1 MSEATIRTV
10 MEQAGYRRQR
20 MLGGILILR
29 LLDSRPETI
38 DAWYEDCNRM
48 MAHWQTDQRL
58 RYLQDI
64 RQAEAVTPHSTD
76 RAARVIRRMRHIPVT
91 DARGAVLVNNP
102 ALVALLGTFFKRRS
116 QANWHIRFFSDEAE
130 ALRWLSD

>member
-1 MSEATIRTV
+1 MSEATIRMV
-10 MEQAGYRRQR
+10 IEQAGYRRQR

-38 DAWYEDCNRM
+38 DAWYNDCNKL
-48 MAHWQTDQRL
+48 MAHWQPGQRL

-64 RQAEAVTPHSTD
+64 RQAESITPHSTD
-76 RAARVIRRMRHIPVT
+76 RVARVIRRMRHIPVN

-102 ALVALLGTFFKRRS
+102 TLVALLGTFFKRRS
-116 QANWHIRFFSDEAE
+116 QNNWHIRFFNDEAD
-130 ALRWLSD
+130 ALCWLAE